1 MTEKLNFDELQP
13 SAFEAI
19 VGGADNDAQVQG
31 FFGLI
36 ICCNGKKERQLKLS
50 AQVLKPDAASGSGGD
65 EGGPVTFR
73 HRSCPRR

>member
-1 MTEKLNFDELQP
+1 MIEKLNFDELQP

-36 ICCNGKKERQLKLS
+36 ICCNDKKKKPKPPD
-50 AQVLKPDAASGSGGD
+50 QVVKPDAVSGNGGD
-65 EGGPVTFR
+65 GGIQ
-73 HRSCPRR
+73 